1 MKIQLMR
8 SSAIAALVML
18 GLLGSVGLDYL
29 DLGMAQSQ
37 PIYSQQTPMNSIPTV
52 DERLVTANTQFGFN
66 LFSQLSQQ
74 EGEKNIFIS
83 PSSIAIALS
92 MAYNGATG
100 DTQQAM
106 AQALEIQGLSL
117 SEVNQAY
124 ADFKTVLENA
134 DPQVQLQIANSLWA
148 RQGITFNPQFLQNNR
163 QFYRAQVTDLDF
175 QDPAATQTINNWVK
189 ENTNGKINQIVDRLR
204 PDDVLFLINAIYFKG
219 NWTAQFD
226 KSQTTNQP
234 FYVNN
239 TQTKTVP
246 LMSQRGNYRYLET
259 DNFQAISLPYSNGR
273 WSLYVFLPKPDRNLA
288 QFQQQLNAE
297 NWDTWMAQFRRR
309 EGSIQLPRFKME
321 YSTNLEQ
328 TLSALGM
335 GVAFSRQ
342 AEFTQMTTE
351 PVYIDQVKHKTFVEV
366 NEEGTEAAAVT
377 SIGIRT
383 TSAQMPTEPFQMVVD
398 RPFFCAIR
406 DNQTGSLLF
415 LGSIVDP
422 ALNR

>member
-1 MKIQLMR
+1 
-8 SSAIAALVML
+8 
-18 GLLGSVGLDYL
+18 
-29 DLGMAQSQ
+29 
-37 PIYSQQTPMNSIPTV
+37 
-52 DERLVTANTQFGFN
+52 
-66 LFSQLSQQ
+66 
-74 EGEKNIFIS
+74 
-83 PSSIAIALS
+83 

-246 LMSQRGNYRYLET
+246 LMSQTRQL
-259 DNFQAISLPYSNGR
+259 SL
-273 WSLYVFLPKPDRNLA
+273 FRN
-288 QFQQQLNAE
+288 
-297 NWDTWMAQFRRR
+297 R
-309 EGSIQLPRFKME
+309 
-321 YSTNLEQ
+321 
-328 TLSALGM
+328 
-335 GVAFSRQ
+335 
-342 AEFTQMTTE
+342 
-351 PVYIDQVKHKTFVEV
+351 
-366 NEEGTEAAAVT
+366 
-377 SIGIRT
+377 
-383 TSAQMPTEPFQMVVD
+383 
-398 RPFFCAIR
+398 
-406 DNQTGSLLF
+406 
-415 LGSIVDP
+415 
-422 ALNR
+422 